1 LAQNVSAPP
10 TVDPHWQQNGMK
22 SLLLLTLT
30 LSPLFRQHYS
40 DMIKHNEMR
49 IILFAVAC
57 LLTPMLQAA
66 KPLEVYFIDVEGGQ
80 ATLIVSPSGQSLL
93 IDTGWRGYNN
103 RDTERIVAAAKN
115 AHLKEINY
123 VLITHYHRD
132 HVGGVMQLADK
143 MKIGTFVDHGPN
155 LEDSKVTREDYAD
168 YEKTLPRAQ
177 HLVLKPGDQVPIKG
191 LDVTVLS
198 AAGNLITSPLPGAG
212 QPNPACAAAEKK
224 EVDTSENAR
233 SLGTL
238 IAFGSFRMLDLG
250 DLTWNKE
257 LGLVC
262 PNNLIGTVDVYL
274 TTHHGLAQSGSPQM
288 VNAIHPRVAVMNN
301 GAKKG
306 GEPSAWQI
314 IKDSPGLEDIWQ
326 LHYSIAGGADH
337 NARDSYIANVD
348 EICEGKS
355 LKLTAQADGS
365 FTIYNSRNKFEH
377 SYPAKAH

>member
-1 LAQNVSAPP
+1 MRTAILAVS
-10 TVDPHWQQNGMK
+10 
-22 SLLLLTLT
+22 
-30 LSPLFRQHYS
+30 LF
-40 DMIKHNEMR
+40 
-49 IILFAVAC
+49 
-57 LLTPMLQAA
+57 LTPLLSFLTPPLSAA
-66 KPLEVYFIDVEGGQ
+66 KPLEVYFIDTEGGQ

-115 AHLKEINY
+115 AHLKQIDY

-132 HVGGVMQLADK
+132 HVGGAMQLAEK

-168 YEKTLPRAQ
+168 YDKIPKAQ
-177 HLVLKPGDQVPIKG
+177 HLIAKPGDKIPVKG

-198 AAGNLITSPLPGAG
+198 AAGDLIGSPLPGAG
-212 QPNPACAAAEKK
+212 QPNPACASAQKK

-238 IAFGSFRMLDLG
+238 IAFGSFRMIDLG

-274 TTHHGLAQSGSPQM
+274 TTHHGLDQSGSPQM
-288 VNAIHPRVAVMNN
+288 VDALHPRVAIMNN

-306 GEPSAWQI
+306 GTPSAWQI
-314 IKDSPGLEDIWQ
+314 VKDSPGLEDIWQ
-326 LHYSIAGGADH
+326 LHYSIAGGAEH
-337 NARDSYIANVD
+337 NARDSYISNID
-348 EICEGKS
+348 EVCEGKY

-365 FTIYNSRNKFEH
+365 FTVYNSRNKFEH
-377 SYPAKAH
+377 AYPAKAR

>member
-1 LAQNVSAPP
+1 
-10 TVDPHWQQNGMK
+10 
-22 SLLLLTLT
+22 
-30 LSPLFRQHYS
+30 
-40 DMIKHNEMR
+40 MIIHNEMR
-49 IILFAVAC
+49 IPILAIVFC
-57 LLTPMLQAA
+57 LTPLLHAA

-80 ATLIVSPSGQSLL
+80 ATLLVSPAKQSLL

-115 AHLKEINY
+115 AGIKQIDY

-132 HVGGVMQLADK
+132 HVGGAMQLADK

-177 HLVLKPGDQVPIKG
+177 HLVVKPGDKIPVKG

-198 AAGNLITSPLPGAG
+198 AAGNLITAPLPGAG
-212 QPNPACAAAEKK
+212 QPNPTCATAQKK

-238 IAFGSFRMLDLG
+238 ITFGSFRMIDLG

-274 TTHHGLAQSGSPQM
+274 TTHHGLDQSNSPQI
-288 VNAIHPRVAVMNN
+288 VDALHPRVAIMNN
-301 GAKKG
+301 GARKG
-306 GEPSAWQI
+306 GVPSAWQI
-314 IKDSPGLEDIWQ
+314 IKDSPGLEDMWQ

-337 NARDSYIANVD
+337 NARDSYIANID
-348 EICEGKS
+348 EICEGKY
-355 LKLTAQADGS
+355 LKLTAEPDGS
-365 FTIYNSRNKFEH
+365 FTVHNARNKFEH
-377 SYPAKAH
+377 SYPAKAR